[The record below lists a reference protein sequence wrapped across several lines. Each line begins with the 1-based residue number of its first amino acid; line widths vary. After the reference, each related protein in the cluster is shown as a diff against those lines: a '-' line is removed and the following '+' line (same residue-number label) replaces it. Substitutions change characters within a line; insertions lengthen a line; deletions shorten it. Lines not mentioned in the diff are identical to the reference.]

1 MKTINFV
8 YTPLICVICNILC
21 FYAAPQTNFG
31 EESNSNDNTQ
41 TQQNNGSENLETD
54 KKIFFGDSN
63 LNNLFLGAAVGVGGV
78 LVTQEIIN
86 SQNNQCNCKRKR
98 RQIQHQQQQQ
108 QQQEDQNQQKIFG
121 FGGSSNCGCPPASVE
136 FNPDCKVN
144 KKIKSMQ
151 HA

>member
-8 YTPLICVICNILC
+8 YTPLICIICNILC

-31 EESNSNDNTQ
+31 EASNSNDDNTQ

-108 QQQEDQNQQKIFG
+108 EDQNQQKIFG

-144 KKIKSMQ
+144 KKIKSRQ